1 MSPVVNIDALWA
13 AFCDS
18 LPPEPRQDAP
28 QLAAWLGL
36 APCSSVPLSDVFKHE
51 VTLAAPA
58 LFGAAMPSV
67 HPTWV
72 RTAVLAHLLG
82 ILEAFASD
90 RIADGQVSETAR
102 LKRLLEH
109 VRDARDRALG
119 GLDAGLASAY
129 WEAERRSRAAAI
141 TEHQLLS
148 EHTPMSF
155 ADYHCL
161 SLAKQ
166 GAAFPATL
174 ALTRM
179 AGWDQSRRRAAARV
193 LEGVVLGLQFHD
205 DVVDWED
212 DWTRGN
218 AWAVSL
224 ALTQCAASRSSN
236 AGFDLVT
243 ARRILAD
250 CGVLAQMLAAARRH
264 FRASARIAHWL
275 GADRLSAWAQQEAVR
290 LDALVEGERKSVGYA
305 VRAHQLN
312 GWALEVLT

>member
-1 MSPVVNIDALWA
+1 MSPIVDIDALWS

-18 LPPEPRQDAP
+18 LPPEPRREAP
-28 QLAAWLGL
+28 HLPAWLGL
-36 APCSSVPLSDVFKHE
+36 APLSSIPLSGIFKHE
-51 VTLAAPA
+51 ITLAAPA

-67 HPTWV
+67 HPSRV
-72 RTAVLAHLLG
+72 RTAVLAHLLAV
-82 ILEAFASD
+82 LEAFASD
-90 RIADGQVSETAR
+90 RIADGQVPPTAR
-102 LKRLLEH
+102 LEQLLDH
-109 VRDARDRALG
+109 IRDARDRALST
-119 GLDAGLASAY
+119 LDQSISSAY

-148 EHTPMSF
+148 EHTRMSF

-174 ALTRM
+174 ALARM
-179 AGWDQSRRRAAARV
+179 AGWDRARRRAAVRV

-218 AWAVSL
+218 AWPISL
-224 ALTQCAASRSSN
+224 GLSHCAPSRCSDP
-236 AGFDLVT
+236 GTDLVN
-243 ARRILAD
+243 ARRVLTDSGILAH
-250 CGVLAQMLAAARRH
+250 MLAAARRH
-264 FRASARIAHWL
+264 FHASARIAHWL
-275 GADRLSAWAQQEAVR
+275 GADRLSTWARQEELR
-290 LDALVEGERKSVGYA
+290 LEGLVEGERKSAGYA

-312 GWALEVLT
+312 GWAMEVLT